1 VRVGC
6 SGCLTT
12 ILILGLIL
20 MVGTSVWGTA
30 RALQDPALS
39 AVSWTAQDAA
49 TAQGK
54 LLRLVRGAARE
65 PIVLSEAEVNAFVSR
80 NVDPRDL
87 PFDEPAVFLR
97 DNDGVELLGHV
108 PLRRVLAESPLV
120 LLTDVLPHEWLE
132 HPLWLRV
139 VAHVAFEREPRRQLR
154 LDIRRVTL
162 GRQWMPTVA
171 LRLFFDPARL
181 RLVRVPVA
189 ESIADVRV
197 ERGRAVIRPTSSRER
212 T

>member
-20 MVGTSVWGTA
+20 MVGASVWGTA
-30 RALQDPALS
+30 RALQDPAVS

-49 TAQGK
+49 SAQGK
-54 LLRLVRGAARE
+54 VFRLIRGAARD
-65 PIVLSEAEVNAFVSR
+65 PVVLSEAEVNAFVSR
-80 NVDPRDL
+80 NVDRRDL
-87 PFDEPAVFLR
+87 PFEDPAVFLL
-97 DNDGVELLGHV
+97 DDDVVELLGRV
-108 PLRRVLAESPLV
+108 PLRRLLAESPLV
-120 LLTDVLPHEWLE
+120 LLTDVLPNEWLG

-139 VAHVAFEREPRRQLR
+139 VGHVAFERDPRRQLR
-154 LDIRRVTL
+154 LDIRRVTA
-162 GRQWMPTVA
+162 GRQWVPTIA
-171 LRLFFDPARL
+171 LRLFFDPASL
-181 RLVRVPVA
+181 RFVRVPVT